1 MVIKDTLQKQL
12 DNIKN
17 KISSSSSNTSVPINT
32 QFDTS
37 AINKEINNLSVMI
50 HKLGE
55 NISLMTS
62 RLNENISSAVSKT
75 SSKIKTEAQQIS
87 DETRKSFGE
96 FEVSND
102 PTERLKQHLT
112 NTEEKIVALQRRW
125 QELNAALEQTKG
137 DDAAGEQIGTQINNI
152 EHQLLSLQSQYERT
166 QAAIRESTVQTS
178 EQVRES
184 VTAAVNEAFQS
195 FSTAENS
202 VDRLQQ
208 KLQLNQTALKNLEG
222 ELSRTQQLLSVT
234 DDSLEQE
241 RLVAKINRIKA
252 QMLSLTEAS
261 ERISSQISASAAAAA
276 ENVRQQ
282 SASAAAQTAEGFTAA
297 ANPVERLKQKLELIK
312 NSMAALEQ
320 EIRQLQGLLAVTDDA
335 LEQEKIIA
343 KIEKIK
349 AKMLSLAES
358 ADRVSTEITAANAN
372 SKTFGKRL
380 LSVLSLPIKGF
391 KLLGKSALRSL
402 NPVKFV
408 MDSTQKTAKK
418 FSTGVQ
424 RALRSAFLM
433 VGVYAAIRGFKSV
446 LSDAVN
452 SSDEFKKSLN
462 EIKANLKIAFVPIM
476 NAVMPAIN
484 TLMSGLAKVTK
495 GIATFTSELF
505 GSTYAQSLETAKKA
519 QEASKKVND
528 TGKKISKEVKKNS
541 TYLAA
546 FDEMNVVQDTSE
558 NSESDSDDNNTDD
571 NSQDDKTG
579 IDYSVISGE
588 GVKLPDWAEK
598 LKQAIKK
605 GDWKGVGRT
614 LANAVNGAFENLD
627 FGKAAQN
634 LSNGIKNSLDTATE
648 FILTID
654 WKMIGS
660 KIADFIN
667 NIDFEGIFSR
677 FGAFLSTKFKAILD
691 LLIGLIENIKW
702 KELTQKLMAA
712 IGGFLENID
721 WIGLLKRAAELL
733 GAAFGAAATILATV
747 GKALWEALKK
757 AFEGTKDYFNKY
769 IDEAGGNVILGLWN
783 GIIDALK
790 NAYQWIKEHIFKP
803 FMDGFRKTFDIH
815 SPSKVMAEQGILIIQ
830 GMINGIASK
839 ISQVKEKFKEILT
852 FIQKVFKDL
861 PEWFKNK
868 FLQAWRNIKSV
879 FGKVGEFFGGIWDT
893 IKSKFSSIG
902 TSVGD
907 AIGGAFKK
915 AINGVLETVEKTINF
930 IPDKVNPTLQT
941 ITDWTGISLPYMPTV
956 ELPRLASGGLAK
968 APTLAMVGD
977 NRNASVD
984 PEVIAPLSKLESMLS
999 GGAEMSEIVEILRE
1013 IIHILNNLDLRF
1025 VAEVEKRTLFDV
1037 MRKLASEYKRQTG
1050 VNAF

>member
-1 MVIKDTLQKQL
+1 MESVGSISLDLVIKDTLQKQL

-17 KISSSSSNTSVPINT
+17 KVSSSSNTSVPINT

-37 AINKEINNLSVMI
+37 AINKEINNLSVML

-55 NISLMTS
+55 NISTMTS
-62 RLNENISSAVSKT
+62 RLNANVAEAVSKT
-75 SSKIKTEAQQIS
+75 SSKVKAETQKIS

-96 FEVSND
+96 FEISND
-102 PTERLKQHLT
+102 PTERLQQHLT
-112 NTEEKIVALQRRW
+112 NTEEKIVALQRKW
-125 QELNAALEQTKG
+125 QELNAALEQTTG

-152 EHQLLSLQSQYERT
+152 EQQLLSLQSQYERT
-166 QAAIRESTVQTS
+166 QSAIRESTVQTS
-178 EQVRES
+178 EQLRERVS
-184 VTAAVNEAFQS
+184 AAANEASQAFT
-195 FSTAENS
+195 TAQTPIE
-202 VDRLQQ
+202 RLQQ
-208 KLQLNQTALKNLEG
+208 KLQLNQTALQSLEN
-222 ELSRTQQLLSVT
+222 ELERLQELLANT
-234 DDSLEQE
+234 DDVFEQE
-241 RLVAKINRIKA
+241 QLIAKINKIKS
-252 QMLSLTEAS
+252 QMLSLADSTGKIQTELNKS
-261 ERISSQISASAAAAA
+261 GKTSRKFGSILMSS
-276 ENVRQQ
+276 
-282 SASAAAQTAEGFTAA
+282 
-297 ANPVERLKQKLELIK
+297 LK
-312 NSMAALEQ
+312 
-320 EIRQLQGLLAVTDDA
+320 
-335 LEQEKIIA
+335 
-343 KIEKIK
+343 
-349 AKMLSLAES
+349 
-358 ADRVSTEITAANAN
+358 
-372 SKTFGKRL
+372 
-380 LSVLSLPIKGF
+380 LPLKGF
-391 KLLGKSALRSL
+391 KVLGKSAVNSL
-402 NPVKFV
+402 SPVRFAMK
-408 MDSTQKTAKK
+408 STQNTAKK

-433 VGVYAAIRGFKSV
+433 VGVYAGIKGFKSV

-452 SSDEFKKSLN
+452 SSEEFKKSLN

-519 QEASKKVND
+519 QEASKKVTD

-546 FDEMNVVQDTSE
+546 FDEMNVVQDDTD
-558 NSESDSDDNNTDD
+558 SDSSND
-571 NSQDDKTG
+571 NSDESSKSNDDETG
-579 IDYSVISGE
+579 IDYSALSGE

-614 LANAVNGAFENLD
+614 LANAINGTFEKLD
-627 FGKAAQN
+627 FGKAAQK
-634 LSNGIKNSLDTATE
+634 LSNGIKNVLDSATE
-648 FILTID
+648 FLLTID

-677 FGAFLSTKFKAILD
+677 FGAFLSAKFKAILD
-691 LLIGLIENIKW
+691 FLIGFIETIKW
-702 KELTQKLMAA
+702 KELTEKLMNS
-712 IGGFLENID
+712 IGGFIENID
-721 WIGLLKRAAELL
+721 WLGLLKRAAELL
-733 GAAFGAAATILATV
+733 GAAFGAAVTILATI
-747 GKALWEALKK
+747 GEALWKALKK

-769 IDEAGGNVILGLWN
+769 IDDAGGNIILGLWN
-783 GIIDALK
+783 GIKDAAK
-790 NAYQWIKEHIFKP
+790 NAYHWIKEHIFKP
-803 FMDGFRKTFDIH
+803 FMDGFRKTFDMH

-868 FLQAWRNIKSV
+868 FLQAWKNIKSV

-902 TSVGD
+902 TAVGD
-907 AIGGAFKK
+907 AIGSAFKK

-930 IPDKVNPTLQT
+930 IPQKINPTLQT
-941 ITDWTGISLPYMPTV
+941 ITDWTGVSLPYMS
-956 ELPRLASGGLAK
+956 EISLPRLYNGGLAT

-977 NRNASVD
+977 NKNASVD
-984 PEVIAPLSKLESMLS
+984 PEVIAPLSKLEGMLS
-999 GGAEMSEIVEILRE
+999 GGIELNQIIELLRE
-1013 IIHILNNLDLRF
+1013 IISILRDLDLT
-1025 VAEVEKRTLFDV
+1025 VIAEVDKRVLFEAI
-1037 MRKLASEYKRQTG
+1037 RKLAAEYKRRTG
-1050 VNAF
+1050 VEAF